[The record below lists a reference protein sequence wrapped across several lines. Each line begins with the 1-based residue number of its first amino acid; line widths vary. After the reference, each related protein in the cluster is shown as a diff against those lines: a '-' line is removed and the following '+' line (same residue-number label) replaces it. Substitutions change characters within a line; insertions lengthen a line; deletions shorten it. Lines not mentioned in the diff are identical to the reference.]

1 MSEKNIYLF
10 QEKREMSEDPPN
22 PIFPKGI
29 MNLGNTCFL
38 NACIQI
44 LSQLPL
50 LNQFL
55 DKQII
60 INPTKIEKTLY
71 DNWNEIRKILLDSE
85 VTGCLHPSGFLNS
98 VQVIS
103 RSKKRPL
110 FQENEPNDI
119 SEFLLFFIES
129 IHCCFSRTHPI
140 TFSGTAHNETDNL
153 AIQCYK
159 LMKETYDN
167 EYSEMLHIFQ
177 GIFVSQLSSTTTEE
191 IYGSTPEMYFILD
204 LPIPV
209 KPVCT
214 LYDCID
220 EFIKPERLEGDNAW
234 FNEKK
239 NQKESVLKTFLFWSF
254 PNVLVICL
262 KRFSF
267 DGLSKTNTNVQYS
280 HELDLRKYVRGYR
293 ASEYIYDLK
302 GVCNH
307 FGGIHNGH
315 YTAFVKSKDNKWF
328 YCDDEQVQFVE
339 DTSHIITHAAY
350 CLFYVKKS

>member
-1 MSEKNIYLF
+1 MSDKKLT
-10 QEKREMSEDPPN
+10 
-22 PIFPKGI
+22 FPKGI

-44 LSQLPL
+44 LTQLSL

-55 DKQII
+55 DKHVI

-71 DNWNEIRKILLDSE
+71 DNWNEIRKILMDSE

-98 VQVIS
+98 VQIIS

-129 IHCCFSRTHPI
+129 IHHCFSRSHHI
-140 TFSGTAHNETDNL
+140 TFSGTSQNQTDNL

-159 LMKETYDN
+159 LMKETYDK
-167 EYSEMLHIFQ
+167 EYSEMLNIFQ
-177 GIFVSQLSSTTTEE
+177 GIFVSQLSSTTTDE
-191 IYGSTPEMYFILD
+191 IYRSTPEMYFILD
-204 LPIPV
+204 LPIPNNAI
-209 KPVCT
+209 CT
-214 LYDCID
+214 LYDCMD
-220 EFIKPERLEGDNAW
+220 HFILPERLEDENAW
-234 FNEKK
+234 FNEKT
-239 NQKESVLKTFLFWSF
+239 NLKESVLKSFLFWSF

-267 DGLSKTNTNVQYS
+267 DGISKSNANVQYPL
-280 HELDLRKYVRGYR
+280 ELDLRKYIKGYR
-293 ASEYIYDLK
+293 ASEYVYDLK

-307 FGGIHNGH
+307 FGNIHNGH
-315 YTAFVKSKDNKWF
+315 YTAFVKSRENNWF
-328 YCDDEQVQFVE
+328 YCDDEQVQCVE
-339 DTSHIITHAAY
+339 ESSHVITQHAY
-350 CLFYVKKS
+350 CLFYVKKENLS